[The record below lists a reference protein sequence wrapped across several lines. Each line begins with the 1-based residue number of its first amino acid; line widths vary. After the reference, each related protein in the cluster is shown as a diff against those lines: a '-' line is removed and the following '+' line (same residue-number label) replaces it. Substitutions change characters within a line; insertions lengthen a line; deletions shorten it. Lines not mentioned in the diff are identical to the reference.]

1 MDQVIRQLKLDRLN
15 LSKTIINNM
24 LRGFPH
30 GLNRRPSVTKKV
42 NLIAE
47 FSPSLELGSV

>member
-30 GLNRRPSVTKKV
+30 GLNRRPPVTKKSISSA
-42 NLIAE
+42 NLV
-47 FSPSLELGSV
+47 PVLK